1 MARIHTLPEEVARCI
16 AAGEVVERP
25 ASIVKELI
33 ENAIDA
39 GARRITLE
47 CVGAGKKLIKVL
59 DDGCGMSQEDVS
71 LAFENFSTSKITLP
85 EDLFNIS
92 TYGFRGEALASISSV
107 SQTEITSSDQ
117 SQGEG
122 WLMTVKAGKPV
133 EHRPA
138 PREKGTTVSVRDLF
152 FNTPARRKFLKSDL
166 SERRKILEAFLSF
179 SLIHPQ
185 LEFHYLDDGEHVI
198 DLLPAASWRERVA
211 AILGASTMKH
221 MVEVNSSHGPLRIHG
236 YTSLPTYTRSNRANQ
251 FIYINNRYVKEKTM
265 IHAVLHAYRNVIP
278 AKRFPVIVLAI
289 EIPFEDVDVNVH
301 PRKLEVRIKNER
313 FAHEALR
320 SALKSALSGK
330 AESGMSVS
338 FSKASE
344 DRPHPGGD
352 DSQRKED
359 SGPQQPG
366 EVPPQTSGYGDLKVI
381 ALKERIKDAYSGY
394 MKRQPGTADPNPQL
408 SLRTEDFVRRE
419 DNKEETWQERFLG
432 EESLFW
438 QFNNAYIFIQ
448 VHHGIVIIDQH
459 AAHERVIFD
468 TSKKQIED
476 EVRVSQQILF
486 PIHLE
491 LSLGELEIFRTSKEI
506 FQKIGFD
513 LEPFGGKSILV
524 RGYPQGLK
532 NWNEG
537 QLLLQIFD
545 DLLHDSAPGENH
557 TEKILASF
565 ACRSAVKAGKK
576 LSIEEMR
583 LLADQLFASENPY
596 SCPHGRP
603 TIQRLS
609 LDELERW
616 FQRR

>member
-1 MARIHTLPEEVARCI
+1 MPRIRTLPEDVARCI

-33 ENAIDA
+33 ENAVDA
-39 GARRITLE
+39 SARRITLK
-47 CVGAGKKLIKVL
+47 CRRAGKELIEVA
-59 DDGCGMSQEDVS
+59 DDGYGMAQEDIR
-71 LAFENFSTSKITLP
+71 LAFRNFSTSKIT
-85 EDLFNIS
+85 EADDLFRIT
-92 TYGFRGEALASISSV
+92 TYGFRGEALASIAAV

-117 SQGEG
+117 TTGEG
-122 WLMTVKAGKPV
+122 WRMTVKAGTTIDG
-133 EHRPA
+133 RPA
-138 PREKGTTVSVRDLF
+138 PREKGTTVAVKDLF

-179 SLIHPQ
+179 ALILPEI
-185 LEFHYLDDGEHVI
+185 EFHYLDDGEHVI
-198 DLLPAASWRERVA
+198 DLPPASSWRERVA
-211 AILGASTMKH
+211 AILGANTMEH
-221 MVEVNSSHGPLRIHG
+221 MVEVNANAGPLKING
-236 YTSLPTYTRSNRANQ
+236 FASLPTYTRSNRTNQ
-251 FIYINNRYVKEKTM
+251 FIYVNKRHVKEKTLM
-265 IHAVLHAYRNVIP
+265 HAVQHAYRNVIP
-278 AKRFPVIVLAI
+278 TKRFPVLVLAV
-289 EIPFEDVDVNVH
+289 EIPYEDVDVNVH

-320 SALKSALSGK
+320 GGLKSALSGR
-330 AESGMSVS
+330 AEDGMTVAYGTTAQEEES
-338 FSKASE
+338 
-344 DRPHPGGD
+344 R
-352 DSQRKED
+352 RKED
-359 SGPQQPG
+359 SPG
-366 EVPPQTSGYGDLKVI
+366 GESSHSEAEHPLPPRGYGDRKVI

-394 MKRQPGTADPNPQL
+394 MKRNPEATGPNPQL
-408 SLRTEDFVRRE
+408 SLQSRDFAERGE
-419 DNKEETWQERFLG
+419 EKEETWQERFLG

-448 VHHGIVIIDQH
+448 VHRGIVIIDQH
-459 AAHERVIFD
+459 AAHERIIFD
-468 TSKKQIED
+468 TSKKQIEN
-476 EVRVSQQILF
+476 EIQVSQQILF

-491 LSLGELEIFRTSKEI
+491 LSLSELDVYRSSKEI

-513 LEPFGGKSILV
+513 IEPFGGKSILV

-545 DLLHDSAPGENH
+545 DLLHDAVPGETH

-576 LSIEEMR
+576 LSVEEMR

-609 LDELERW
+609 LEELERW

>member
-1 MARIHTLPEEVARCI
+1 MPRIRELPEEVARCI

-33 ENAIDA
+33 ENAVDA
-39 GARRITLE
+39 GARNITLN
-47 CVGAGKKLIKVL
+47 CRRAGKELIEVA
-59 DDGCGMSQEDVS
+59 DDGCGMSPQDVD
-71 LAFENFSTSKITLP
+71 LAFRNFSTSKITDA

-92 TYGFRGEALASISSV
+92 TYGFRGEALASIAAV
-107 SQTEITSSDQ
+107 SQTTITSSDQ
-117 SQGEG
+117 TQGEG
-122 WLMTVKAGKPV
+122 MMKVKAGKRLTS
-133 EHRPA
+133 RPA
-138 PREKGTTVSVRDLF
+138 PREKGTTVAVQDLF

-179 SLIHPQ
+179 GLILPDI
-185 LEFHYLDDGEHVI
+185 EFHYLDDGEHVI
-198 DLLPAASWRERVA
+198 DLPPAVSWRERVA
-211 AILGASTMKH
+211 AILGANTMEH
-221 MVEVNSSHGPLRIHG
+221 MVEVNSTGGPLRIQG
-236 YTSLPTYTRSNRANQ
+236 FASLPTYTRGNRANQ
-251 FIYINNRYVKEKTM
+251 FIYINKRHVKEKTM
-265 IHAVLHAYRNVIP
+265 MHAARHAYRNVIP
-278 AKRFPVIVLAI
+278 AKRFPVLILAV
-289 EIPFEDVDVNVH
+289 EIPYEDVDVNVH

-313 FAHEALR
+313 FAHEAVR
-320 SALKSALSGK
+320 GALKSALSGRAEAGIEVSYKGSMRDGVDGAVDDSHQKGK
-330 AESGMSVS
+330 AH
-338 FSKASE
+338 
-344 DRPHPGGD
+344 PQPGG
-352 DSQRKED
+352 S
-359 SGPQQPG
+359 
-366 EVPPQTSGYGDLKVI
+366 PPQAPAYGDLKVI
-381 ALKERIKDAYSGY
+381 ALKQRIQDATAGY
-394 MKRQPGTADPNPQL
+394 INRNPGTVDPNPQL
-408 SLRTEDFVRRE
+408 SLRTEDFVKRGRDRE
-419 DNKEETWQERFLG
+419 TTWQERFLG

-438 QFNNAYIFIQ
+438 QFNNAYIFI
-448 VHHGIVIIDQH
+448 DQH

-468 TSKKQIED
+468 TSKKQIAD
-476 EVRVSQQILF
+476 EIQVSQQILF

-491 LSLGELEIFRTSKEI
+491 LSLSELEIYRASKEI

-513 LEPFGGKSILV
+513 IEPFGGKSILV

-545 DLLHDSAPGENH
+545 DLLHDSVPGETH
-557 TEKILASF
+557 TDKILASF

-576 LSIEEMR
+576 LSVEEMR

>member
-1 MARIHTLPEEVARCI
+1 MARVHTLPDEVARCI

-25 ASIVKELI
+25 ASIVKELV

-39 GARRITLE
+39 GARRITLKCE
-47 CVGAGKKLIKVL
+47 GAGKKLIEVQ
-59 DDGCGMSQEDVS
+59 DDGYGMSSEDID
-71 LAFENFSTSKITLP
+71 LAFQNFSTSKITRP
-85 EDLFNIS
+85 EDLFSIS
-92 TYGFRGEALASISSV
+92 TYGFRGEALASISAV
-107 SQTEITSSDQ
+107 SQTEITSSEHT
-117 SQGEG
+117 QGEG
-122 WLMTVKAGKPV
+122 WMITVEAGKTITN
-133 EHRPA
+133 RPA

-152 FNTPARRKFLKSDL
+152 LNIPARKKFLKSDL

-179 SLIHPQ
+179 ALILPDI
-185 LEFHYLDDGEHVI
+185 EFHYLDDGEHVI
-198 DLLPAASWRERVA
+198 DLLPAPSWRERIA

-221 MVEVNSSHGPLRIHG
+221 MVEVNSAHGPLKIQG
-236 YTSLPTYTRSNRANQ
+236 FASLPTYTRSNRTKQ

-265 IHAVLHAYRNVIP
+265 MHAAQHAYRNVIP
-278 AKRFPVIVLAI
+278 AKRFPVLVLAI
-289 EIPFEDVDVNVH
+289 EIPFQDVDVNVH

-320 SALKSALSGK
+320 SALKSALSGR
-330 AESGMSVS
+330 AEAGMAVS
-338 FSKASE
+338 FSTSDAE
-344 DRPHPGGD
+344 NPV
-352 DSQRKED
+352 
-359 SGPQQPG
+359 PG
-366 EVPPQTSGYGDLKVI
+366 EDESSREGSTEQPKQPQENSYGDLKVI
-381 ALKERIKDAYSGY
+381 KLKERVKDAYSGY
-394 MKRQPGTADPNPQL
+394 MKRQPGDQDPNPQL
-408 SLRTEDFVRRE
+408 SLRTEDFVKR
-419 DNKEETWQERFLG
+419 DVTKEETWQEKFLG

-468 TSKKQIED
+468 TSKKQIAD
-476 EVRVSQQILF
+476 EIQVSQQILF

-491 LSLGELEIFRTSKEI
+491 LSLSELEVFRSAKDI

-545 DLLHDSAPGENH
+545 DLLHDSTPGDSH
-557 TEKILASF
+557 TEKILASY

-576 LSIEEMR
+576 LSVEEMR